1 MNTVLKVKSRMAVW
15 GQRGCECTGFYPH
28 DLVVDWKLWLTA
40 TAQHPEN
47 MNTISLKNDQN
58 STFGGFP
65 GSLVVLDL
73 EPLVLGSWI

>member
-1 MNTVLKVKSRMAVW
+1 MC
-15 GQRGCECTGFYPH
+15 QGCFPSDDEA
-28 DLVVDWKLWLTA
+28 DWKLQLTA